1 MVSTSPVTPISTA
14 PRSRPRGR
22 LALTL
27 RLGFVIAIIGLTL
40 AVWSG
45 AWPRPRAAARSTVDP
60 RLILHARTSGV
71 GGVLAGGVRVD
82 GTLYPALPGPNTLR
96 LTLRRAS
103 GATASA
109 ARVTV
114 VVTMS
119 GMDMPPVAA
128 TLAAHGRAYT
138 GVIRLPMFGDYQAR
152 LVVRTPAGKRYTGV
166 IALTA
171 PLDVAAVTYR

>member
-1 MVSTSPVTPISTA
+1 
-14 PRSRPRGR
+14 
-22 LALTL
+22 
-27 RLGFVIAIIGLTL
+27 
-40 AVWSG
+40 
-45 AWPRPRAAARSTVDP
+45 
-60 RLILHARTSGV
+60 
-71 GGVLAGGVRVD
+71 LAGGVRVD

-114 VVTMS
+114 VVTMP

-152 LVVRTPAGKRYTGV
+152 LVVRTPAGKRYMGV